1 MCVWVCECVWVCVCV
16 CANVVSCRGADRWT
30 RKSPSYLT
38 WSDDVIDDVPLSE
51 IHYSSIVLVIG
62 GCICSGFFGDSLPFL
77 RFSRRSFQVSRN
89 YSSFRAVLFF
99 LSGIYSPFFPFFFW
113 DFVAFLD
120 VTRDSWIEPK
130 DSLVLF
136 CIHQNYNLLL
146 LFIVVFTY
154 YFPPLEKKKKKILG
168 GFIKFC
174 FC

>member
-1 MCVWVCECVWVCVCV
+1 M
-16 CANVVSCRGADRWT
+16 
-30 RKSPSYLT
+30 
-38 WSDDVIDDVPLSE
+38 
-51 IHYSSIVLVIG
+51 
-62 GCICSGFFGDSLPFL
+62 
-77 RFSRRSFQVSRN
+77 
-89 YSSFRAVLFF
+89 
-99 LSGIYSPFFPFFFW
+99 
-113 DFVAFLD
+113 AFLD

-130 DSLVLF
+130 DSVVLF